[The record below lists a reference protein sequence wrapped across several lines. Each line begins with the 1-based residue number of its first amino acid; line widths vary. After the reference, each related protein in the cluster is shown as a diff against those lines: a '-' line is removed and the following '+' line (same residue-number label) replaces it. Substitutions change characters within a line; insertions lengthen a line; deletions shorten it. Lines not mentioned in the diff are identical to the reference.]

1 MAEHLTPEDTGE
13 RRAPREGRRELRTSL
28 LSLAALVPLALAVG
42 AVATTSPPQAQTVEH
57 ASTQSQPGPST
68 RWCPGPL
75 QLPDAALEAGPDSD
89 LAVTP
94 PSPEIAQRT
103 VSVEPASSLLFGRVS
118 ASQTLQEDDGSVR
131 SPSIAVQDADGAV
144 IAEDPVSQDL
154 GAAVLETTSV
164 DGAPH
169 VTTAA
174 SEGGRP
180 VADTVQSTVTATGD
194 YRSLSATRC
203 GEPVTDAGFLG
214 VSTARGDSSVLVLRN
229 PTDRP
234 ATASVQLWTQEGPA
248 SMEGRSQVVVAPG
261 TEERVLL
268 ESIAPGQDALGVDVS
283 VLGAPLSLFVQT
295 TERDGLTP
303 GGAELL
309 APLPAAGT
317 ELMMPGVE
325 TSGAP
330 AELVLANPHGSDT
343 VASVEVIG
351 ADGPVEAAALEA
363 VEIPAGTVV
372 STALEGLPDG
382 AHTVIVRAEDPVSAV
397 TRSEAVGADLP
408 GDTIGAPVDFTLVS
422 PAPAIGSHAMSA
434 LPLNGVAGRLTLI
447 GTADSAVTVIPI
459 GADGSA
465 GEPVSADVSAQATV
479 SLTSD
484 QLTVGDGPAAAV
496 AVVPEVPG
504 VVHASWT
511 QRETDGTDAVLLS
524 SLPVL
529 PAQGGQDPVTVRLAH

>member
-1 MAEHLTPEDTGE
+1 MAERITPEETGE
-13 RRAPREGRRELRTSL
+13 RRAPREGRRELRQSL
-28 LSLAALVPLALAVG
+28 LALAALVPLALAVG
-42 AVATTSPPQAQTVEH
+42 TVATTSPPAEQPVEH
-57 ASTQSQPGPST
+57 AVTQSNPGPST

-75 QLPDAALEAGPDSD
+75 QLPDEALAAGPDSE

-94 PSPEIAQRT
+94 PSAEIAQRT

-131 SPSIAVQDADGAV
+131 SPSIVLRDGEGTV

-154 GAAVLETTSV
+154 GAAVLETASV
-164 DGAPH
+164 EGAPH

-180 VADTVQSTVTATGD
+180 VADTVQSTVTAAGD

-203 GEPVTDAGFLG
+203 GEPVTDAAFLG

-248 SMEGRSQVVVAPG
+248 AMEGRSQVVVAPG
-261 TEERVLL
+261 AEERVLL
-268 ESIAPGQDALGVDVS
+268 ESIADGQDTIGADVS
-283 VLGAPLSLFVQT
+283 VLGAPLSMFVQT
-295 TERDGLTP
+295 TEREGLTP
-303 GGAELL
+303 GGAEIL

-317 ELMMPGVE
+317 ELVMPGVE
-325 TSGAP
+325 TAGTA

-343 VASVEVIG
+343 VASVEVVG

-363 VEIPAGTVV
+363 IEIPAGTVV
-372 STALEGLPDG
+372 STPLDGVPDG
-382 AHTVIVRAEDPVSAV
+382 AHTVIVRAEDPVTAV
-397 TRSEAVGADLP
+397 TRTEAVGEDLP

-434 LPLNGVAGRLTLI
+434 LPLHGVSGQLTLS
-447 GTADSAVTVIPI
+447 GTADSGVTVIPI
-459 GADGSA
+459 GADGAA
-465 GEPVSADVSAQATV
+465 GEPVSADVSEMASV

-484 QLTVGDGPAAAV
+484 QLTVGDEPAAAV
-496 AVVPEVPG
+496 AVVPDVPG

-511 QRETDGTDAVLLS
+511 QRESDGTGAVLLS

-529 PAQGGQDPVTVRLAH
+529 PAQGGQDPVTVSLAH